1 MDDKAYKIIL
11 ADGTSI
17 ENLKL
22 NGNNFIARTTIDPEI
37 FAGNC
42 SPVVISDGTDEEVHS
57 HMELVQVTEA
67 ESGDYWFVLRDIS
80 EEELLRKTF
89 MEGVSI
95 MAVKTLSDE
104 EALTVVA
111 IFPAWSASSVSYKT
125 GDRVK
130 YGSQLYKCLQDHTSQ
145 ESWTPGAASS
155 LWVRVDDPAVEWP
168 EWIQP
173 AGSHDAYAKDAKV
186 THNGKKYISDV
197 DANVW
202 EPGVNGWTEQEVV

>member
-1 MDDKAYKIIL
+1 MDDKTYKIVL

-22 NGNNFIARTTIDPEI
+22 NGNNFIARTMIDPEI
-37 FAGNC
+37 FSGNC
-42 SPVVISDGTDEEVHS
+42 SPVVISDGTDEEIHS
-57 HMELVQVTEA
+57 HMELVQVTES

-80 EEELLRKTF
+80 EEELLQKTF

-111 IFPAWSASSVSYKT
+111 IFPAWSASSVVYKT

-145 ESWTPGAASS
+145 ESWTPAVASS
-155 LWVRVDDPAVEWP
+155 LWVRVDDPTVEWP
-168 EWIQP
+168 EWVQP
-173 AGSHDAYAKDAKV
+173 TGSHDAYAKGDKV
-186 THNGKKYISDV
+186 THNGKKYISDA

-202 EPGVNGWTEQEVV
+202 EPGVFGWTEQE